1 MRSRSRRGL
10 LALLVIFPGAQCW
23 TQRWTPPAKSSHLA
37 AEQQSWS
44 TGQLDAGNDKQPT
57 AANAVSRRNMLQTA
71 FLISTNT
78 GLVTGVVAVPAAGAA
93 AELPSAKE
101 LERLQQGHARVRYLL
116 DNWNAV
122 TEVCGT
128 TIMSDTERRQ
138 VVRTEGGT
146 QCTKTPLRVQ
156 EFLGYKSVTDPLYR
170 VDKLMVRAGPLVDPD
185 DFENYLDAVERYRE
199 KADQSSLLAYTSS
212 WGEANPNGS
221 KEVIEDY
228 LEQTKMQVVES
239 ERLLKQVLNYLKLPT
254 LPPLQ
259 GKL

>member
-1 MRSRSRRGL
+1 MRNHSRRSF
-10 LALLVIFPGAQCW
+10 LAFLVIFPGAQGW
-23 TQRWTPPAKSSHLA
+23 TQPAKSSRLGY
-37 AEQQSWS
+37 ELQSSWS
-44 TGQLDAGNDKQPT
+44 ARPLDAGDDKQPT
-57 AANAVSRRNMLQTA
+57 TANAVSRRNILQTA
-71 FLISTNT
+71 FLMGTT
-78 GLVTGVVAVPAAGAA
+78 TALVAGVVAVPAGTA

-101 LERLQQGHARVRYLL
+101 LERLQQGHARIRYLL

-138 VVRTEGGT
+138 VIRTEGGT
-146 QCTKTPLRVQ
+146 QCSKTPLRVQ

-228 LEQTKMQVVES
+228 LEQTRMQVVES

>member
-1 MRSRSRRGL
+1 MRGISRRSLIGL
-10 LALLVIFPGAQCW
+10 LVFVPGAQGW
-23 TQRWTPPAKSSHLA
+23 SLPAKSIGLA
-37 AEQQSWS
+37 AEQKSWS
-44 TGQLDAGNDKQPT
+44 AGQLDAGDHRQPT
-57 AANAVSRRNMLQTA
+57 AANAVSRRNMFQTA
-71 FLISTNT
+71 FQLGTT
-78 GLVTGVVAVPAAGAA
+78 AALVVGAVAVPAGAA

-101 LERLQQGHARVRYLL
+101 LERLQLGHARVRYLL

-138 VVRTEGGT
+138 VIRTEGGS

-156 EFLGYKSVTDPLYR
+156 EFLGYKSITDPLYR
-170 VDKLMVRAGPLVDPD
+170 ADKLMVRASPLVDSD

-228 LEQTKMQVVES
+228 LEQTRMQVEES
-239 ERLLKQVLNYLKLPT
+239 ERLLKQVLKYLKLPT

>member
-1 MRSRSRRGL
+1 
-10 LALLVIFPGAQCW
+10 LVIFPGAQG
-23 TQRWTPPAKSSHLA
+23 WTPPAKSTRRIVA
-37 AEQQSWS
+37 VEQRSWS
-44 TGQLDAGNDKQPT
+44 AGPLDAGDYKQPI
-57 AANAVSRRNMLQTA
+57 AANAVSRRNLLHTA
-71 FLISTNT
+71 FLIGATA
-78 GLVTGVVAVPAAGAA
+78 LVAGVVAVPAGAA

-122 TEVCGT
+122 TEICGT
-128 TIMSDTERRQ
+128 TVMSDTERRQ
-138 VVRTEGGT
+138 VIRTEGGT

-170 VDKLMVRAGPLVDPD
+170 ADKLMVRAGALVDPD